1 MRRSNLPS
9 AVTLAFA
16 FAFVACRAELAVI
29 DPPAPTPID
38 TPAVDAAIADTSR
51 PPVTDAGREA
61 EASVVPSDCPA
72 PRALGPA
79 NVPAGF
85 LRPVK
90 VTIAGVADGDSGRY
104 NFPNAANQGVRMLWV
119 NTEES
124 FGDDMTAFGVQTKA
138 TVIKWITDAKDIQ
151 IAVQETSTG
160 SGIPDSD
167 PYDRWLS
174 VVFLD
179 GELLQTRIVR
189 EGLSAYY
196 TTFGCAG
203 APFHDALLHSE
214 AEANKNKRGIW
225 GPGPHND
232 YSIVLA
238 EWIGTRKCRP
248 NPFLAPYCP

>member
-1 MRRSNLPS
+1 MRRSILPVV
-9 AVTLAFA
+9 VTLVLA
-16 FAFVACRAELAVI
+16 ACRSEVVE
-29 DPPAPTPID
+29 PAPTTIG
-38 TPAVDAAIADTSR
+38 TPTGKDAGGEADTS
-51 PPVTDAGREA
+51 TI
-61 EASVVPSDCPA
+61 PSNCPA

-79 NVPAGF
+79 NVSAGF

-124 FGDDMTAFGVQTKA
+124 FGDDMTAFGVETKA
-138 TVIKWITDAKDIQ
+138 TVIKWITDAKEIQ
-151 IAVQETSTG
+151 IAVQETAPG

-174 VVFLD
+174 LLFLD

-196 TTFGCAG
+196 TAFGCAG

-214 AEANKNKRGIW
+214 AEANANKRGIW
-225 GPGPHND
+225 GPGAHND
-232 YSIVLA
+232 YRVVLTA
-238 EWIGTRKCRP
+238 WIGTRKCRP
-248 NPFLAPYCP
+248 NPFIAPYCL